1 MLKVENL
8 STTFAVDNT
17 TLKAVDGVSFEIND
31 GEVVGLVGESGSG
44 KSITALSL
52 MGLLP
57 ENGTIKTGSVQ
68 FKNKELTTLS
78 QKELRTIR
86 GSEIGLIFQ
95 NALSALNPVFTIGN
109 QMTETIML
117 HHTVTKEKAK
127 DMALSWLNKVG
138 ISDPESRLN
147 QYPHECSL
155 GMCQRIMIA
164 LTLSMN
170 PSLVI
175 ADEPTASLDVTIQAQ
190 ILDLL
195 KSLKSEYNMSVLM
208 VSHDMGVIAQHC
220 DRVMVMYCGKI
231 VESGKTEDIFASPKH
246 PYTQALL
253 SSIPIADPKAK
264 QTPTLLSG
272 DIPSPMNLPTGCRFH
287 PRCPQ
292 AKPECATTTPPLQ
305 TSGSQT
311 FECIL
316 TQTNASSST

>member
-138 ISDPESRLN
+138 ISDPERRLN